1 MIEDKKEKIGGAK
14 EYLKKLGPGIITGA
28 ADDDPSGITTYS
40 QSGAQYGTSL
50 LWLALWVYPLVAV
63 VQEMCARIA
72 LVTGRGLASN
82 IKRLYSR
89 KVLYFCTILLFLANT
104 MNIGA
109 DLGAM
114 SKAIQL
120 ISPNTSFVFLVIAVG
135 IGSLFLE
142 VLVPYRKYSKY
153 LKWLVLTVFSYIITG
168 FIIHMNWSQ
177 LFHDGIIPQITFSKT
192 QILLITGIVGT
203 TISPYLFFWQTSQ
216 EIEEEVSEGKTTI
229 HSREGT
235 NPTEMKE
242 MRTDIWVGMFLSNL
256 VQFFIVAVCASTLF
270 KNGITDIST
279 AADAARAL
287 EPLAGPYAKLLFAV
301 GIIGTGLLA
310 IPILAGSTSYAISE
324 NFGWKEGLYLKY
336 KKARAFYGIIA
347 VSIVIGIIINFIG
360 INPIKALL
368 YAAILNGI
376 VAPVILIFIVRISSN
391 KKVMG
396 EYYNKP
402 ITKAIGWITTIF
414 MGVTAL
420 AAIYSLF

>member
-135 IGSLFLE
+135 IGS
-142 VLVPYRKYSKY
+142 
-153 LKWLVLTVFSYIITG
+153 
-168 FIIHMNWSQ
+168 
-177 LFHDGIIPQITFSKT
+177 
-192 QILLITGIVGT
+192 
-203 TISPYLFFWQTSQ
+203 
-216 EIEEEVSEGKTTI
+216 
-229 HSREGT
+229 
-235 NPTEMKE
+235 
-242 MRTDIWVGMFLSNL
+242 
-256 VQFFIVAVCASTLF
+256 
-270 KNGITDIST
+270 
-279 AADAARAL
+279 
-287 EPLAGPYAKLLFAV
+287 
-301 GIIGTGLLA
+301 
-310 IPILAGSTSYAISE
+310 
-324 NFGWKEGLYLKY
+324 
-336 KKARAFYGIIA
+336 IIA
-347 VSIVIGIIINFIG
+347 IT
-360 INPIKALL
+360 PIP
-368 YAAILNGI
+368 
-376 VAPVILIFIVRISSN
+376 VATPLPPSN
-391 KKVMG
+391 HK
-396 EYYNKP
+396 
-402 ITKAIGWITTIF
+402 
-414 MGVTAL
+414 
-420 AAIYSLF
+420 